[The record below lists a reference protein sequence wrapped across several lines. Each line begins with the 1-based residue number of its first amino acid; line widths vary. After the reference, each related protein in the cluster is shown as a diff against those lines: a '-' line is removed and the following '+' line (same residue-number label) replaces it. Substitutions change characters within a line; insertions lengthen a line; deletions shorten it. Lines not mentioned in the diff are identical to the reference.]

1 MRPKKN
7 LLYIGNKL
15 AVHGKS
21 PAAIDSLSIKLE
33 EEGYYVI
40 TASSKKNKLLRM
52 LDMVFITLRNRRN
65 VDLVLIDTYSTQN
78 FYYAVV
84 VARLCRFFK
93 IPYIPILHGGNL
105 PSRLKDS
112 KSLSKNLFGKALTNV
127 APSKY
132 MMQQFKA
139 AGFNKLT
146 YIPNTIAIVDYPF
159 QPRERLKP
167 KLLWVRSF
175 SEIYNPLLAL
185 EILEILKLKG
195 IDSSLCMVG
204 PDKDGSLQR
213 CKNVASE
220 LNLPVTFTGMLQKK
234 KWIALSKEYDIFIN
248 TTNFDNMPVSVM
260 EAMALGLPVIST
272 NVGGMPFLIDDEID
286 GILLPPNNAEAFVQ
300 AIEDLC
306 TYPIKSI
313 EISKKAREKIKGFDW
328 EKIKHSWIKLLND

>member
-1 MRPKKN
+1 MNQRKN

-15 AVHGKS
+15 AVHGKL
-21 PAAIDSLSIKLE
+21 PAAIDLLSDLLRK
-33 EEGYYVI
+33 EGFSVV
-40 TASSKKNKLLRM
+40 TASSKKNKVLRM
-52 LDMVFITLRNRRN
+52 LDMVLITIRNRRN
-65 VDLVLIDTYSTQN
+65 IDLVLIDTYSTQN
-78 FYYAVV
+78 FYYAAV
-84 VARLCRFFK
+84 VARLCRIFK

-105 PSRLKDS
+105 PSRLKNS
-112 KSLSKNLFGKALTNV
+112 KRLSKTLFGKALTNV

-132 MMQQFKA
+132 MMQQFKE

-146 YIPNTIAIVDYPF
+146 YIPNTIAIAEYPF

-185 EILEILKLKG
+185 EIVEILKLKG

-204 PDKDGSLQR
+204 PDKDGSLKR

-234 KWIALSKEYDIFIN
+234 EWIALSKEYDIFIN

-286 GILLPPNNAEAFVQ
+286 GILLPPNNAESFVQ

-306 TYPIKSI
+306 TYPLKNI
-313 EISKKAREKIKGFDW
+313 EISKKAREKIEGFDW
-328 EKIKHSWIKLLND
+328 EQVKHSWIKLLND